1 MLSEMK
7 FKHLTIITFK
17 FYEADIPRFRFK
29 SARTELPFS
38 PRGSSQPFRAPRSP
52 LGACGDI
59 TVSPGRALTS
69 EAHTEPRNCDL
80 TAAGSHGGAREGG
93 GDAPL
98 TCAGTPPP
106 TPRAR
111 QAAPPRRPSSGRP
124 PRGPGTRGRTTSG
137 PGRADGAREDAAT
150 APPSAAPRGPRP
162 QRPAPPRGATGA
174 ATVSAR
180 RAPAPPPGP
189 PVLLPG
195 RGLARGCGSPMRRR
209 QA

>member
-1 MLSEMK
+1 MNTPKPLLPPPLKISHDFSTSKPNVLKLTLTMLSEMK

-69 EAHTEPRNCDL
+69 QAHTEPRNCDL

-93 GDAPL
+93 GDALL

-106 TPRAR
+106 PH
-111 QAAPPRRPSSGRP
+111 S
-124 PRGPGTRGRTTSG
+124 
-137 PGRADGAREDAAT
+137 
-150 APPSAAPRGPRP
+150 PRP
-162 QRPAPPRGATGA
+162 ASSSPAA
-174 ATVSAR
+174 A
-180 RAPAPPPGP
+180 
-189 PVLLPG
+189 
-195 RGLARGCGSPMRRR
+195 
-209 QA
+209 